1 MSMNILN
8 WGWLGLEEHTRSQVD
23 VIGNKKEEVITCQIT
38 KGQRLRGDA
47 QSHTEH
53 KYSLF
58 RSGGRLVTVLE
69 LGSEWRA
76 SEEGGR
82 RKDRSR
88 LVSKTIRVVSPGPQA

>member
-1 MSMNILN
+1 MARTR
-8 WGWLGLEEHTRSQVD
+8 EHTQSQVN
-23 VIGNKKEEVITCQIT
+23 VTGNKKEEVITCQIT

-58 RSGGRLVTVLE
+58 KSGGQLVTVVE

-76 SEEGGR
+76 SEEGGE
-82 RKDRSR
+82 DRSR
-88 LVSKTIRVVSPGPQA
+88 LVSKTIMVVSPGPRA

>member
-1 MSMNILN
+1 MARTR
-8 WGWLGLEEHTRSQVD
+8 EHTQSQVN
-23 VIGNKKEEVITCQIT
+23 VTGNKKEEVITCQIT

-58 RSGGRLVTVLE
+58 KSGGQLVTVVE

-76 SEEGGR
+76 SEEGGE
-82 RKDRSR
+82 DRSR
-88 LVSKTIRVVSPGPQA
+88 LVSKTIMVVSPVPRA